1 MVILAGSIVYKSITM
16 THLNHPNWY
25 RIKSTKKTYHINI
38 YEINHE
44 QSQKTFT
51 FEMALSASSGEETN
65 PEIQPA
71 PGQLMR

>member
-1 MVILAGSIVYKSITM
+1 M
-16 THLNHPNWY
+16 HLCEHLETLTWQVGEKQHTKTEY
-25 RIKSTKKTYHINI
+25 TTQKKTYHINI

-51 FEMALSASSGEETN
+51 FEMALSASSGEETK